1 MSDASDAPA
10 TASTVHGEVL
20 RFARSVLG
28 GQALATL
35 LLMGLAVGG
44 YRALAQEARDG
55 GAAAVTPVATELE
68 RVKAATQEQAKD
80 IAELKR
86 RIERTEVV
94 SVETNANVRLLLQ
107 DRGIKPVTT
116 LTADGGQ

>member
-1 MSDASDAPA
+1 MSDEKDAPA
-10 TASTVHGEVL
+10 TNSTVHGEVL

-35 LLMGLAVGG
+35 LLMALAAGG

-55 GAAAVTPVATELE
+55 GAAAVQPVATELE
-68 RVKAATQEQAKD
+68 RVKAATAEQEKD

-107 DRGIKPVTT
+107 AQGIKPVTT